1 MALAA
6 PVRTPEERRAYLRR
20 AAEGFSLSELS
31 SRWARRAAEQEA
43 EGNAALAKELR
54 KKCERLIGF
63 TEYRYA
69 RYVTAPHHALVARHL
84 ERVERREIDRL
95 IIEMPPRHGKSELA
109 SKSYPAWCLGR
120 NPSKQIISASASN
133 DLATDWGKAVR
144 NIIASDEFRLVYPGV
159 ELAEDSRA
167 AGKWQTKQG
176 GIYVAAS
183 VGTSILGR
191 GADEYLIDD
200 PFGTMADARSEVMR
214 ENVWDWF
221 NGTVY
226 NRLQPGGA
234 IILIAHRMHEDD
246 LAGRLIERMKAG
258 ADTWT
263 IVRLPALA
271 EAPSEQYP
279 EPDPLGRKVGEALW
293 PASYPVAALD
303 RIRDN
308 TLARNWS
315 ALYQQRPTPDEGEMF
330 VADRMSLRRTTEDV
344 FVWVRAWDLAGSK
357 DAASA
362 SAAAIACSTS
372 SSMRA
377 SWSGSIFS
385 DRGPKR

>member
-1 MALAA
+1 MVGVTRRSAILGAALAGA
-6 PVRTPEERRAYLRR
+6 SVATGPR
-20 AAEGFSLSELS
+20 AAPRMADEELLD
-31 SRWARRAAEQEA
+31 WARRYYNGDDLSPDEIGKVFSRSAAEQEA
-43 EGNAALAKELR
+43 EGNARLAKELR
-54 KKCERLIGF
+54 KQCEALIGF
-63 TEYRYA
+63 TEYRYS
-69 RYVTAPHHALVARHL
+69 RYVSAPHHKFVAEQL

-120 NPSKQIISASASN
+120 NPAKQIISASASN

-144 NIIASDEFRLVYPGV
+144 NIIASDEFRLIYPGV

-200 PFGTMADARSEVMR
+200 PFCTMADARSEVMR

-234 IILIAHRMHEDD
+234 VILIAHRMHEDD

-258 ADTWT
+258 ADTLL
-263 IVRLPALA
+263 IP
-271 EAPSEQYP
+271 
-279 EPDPLGRKVGEALW
+279 GEAAHQNEMMS
-293 PASYPVAALD
+293 PAV
-303 RIRDN
+303 
-308 TLARNWS
+308 
-315 ALYQQRPTPDEGEMF
+315 
-330 VADRMSLRRTTEDV
+330 TE
-344 FVWVRAWDLAGSK
+344 
-357 DAASA
+357 
-362 SAAAIACSTS
+362 
-372 SSMRA
+372 
-377 SWSGSIFS
+377 
-385 DRGPKR
+385 